1 MKKIYR
7 RNARGAITIDELYD
21 EFISSRIVR
30 NVRESTI
37 ISYNKNTKN
46 FKSWLHKEGIQDVR
60 DIDKHTILE
69 YMLYLQETMQNQA
82 SINSYLRA
90 VKALIYFAM
99 EEEQSYIE
107 HFRFKL
113 PKEDSNIGS
122 TYSDKEINKL
132 LKKPNFKTCYDG
144 EYKMWVIVNYMLET
158 GNRLSTVRNIKVKNV
173 HFEKNIIMLSHTKNR
188 DAQFIPLTNPLSKI
202 LKKYIYDF
210 NLKEEDYLFPTVMG
224 NAYTSSGLAHE
235 IAKYNKSRGVDTTA
249 THAFRRTF
257 ASNYVLSGGDSLSL
271 KRLLGHRTLKMTEK
285 YLKVYDTSYMNDMEK
300 FSLLRDFSNERI
312 IKRNKIKNNGGTK

>member
-37 ISYNKNTKN
+37 TSYNKNTKN
-46 FKSWLHKEGIQDVR
+46 FKSWLDKEGIQDVR

-107 HFRFKL
+107 CKAR
-113 PKEDSNIGS
+113 
-122 TYSDKEINKL
+122 YQR
-132 LKKPNFKTCYDG
+132 
-144 EYKMWVIVNYMLET
+144 M
-158 GNRLSTVRNIKVKNV
+158 
-173 HFEKNIIMLSHTKNR
+173 
-188 DAQFIPLTNPLSKI
+188 
-202 LKKYIYDF
+202 
-210 NLKEEDYLFPTVMG
+210 
-224 NAYTSSGLAHE
+224 
-235 IAKYNKSRGVDTTA
+235 
-249 THAFRRTF
+249 RR
-257 ASNYVLSGGDSLSL
+257 
-271 KRLLGHRTLKMTEK
+271 
-285 YLKVYDTSYMNDMEK
+285 VYAP
-300 FSLLRDFSNERI
+300 
-312 IKRNKIKNNGGTK
+312 